1 MRGELRFS
9 VLGRKAV
16 VNQPSNTPA
25 QSHVFQCPL
34 QFVVFERRLFY
45 LSIGGSLGVVNVAF
59 SVQNGTAILGEDFSE
74 SGGTVQFSS
83 GQTTSFINITILDDD
98 VPEKRD
104 YFTVSLDSV
113 TGGAKLASPK
123 TVTVTIETSD
133 DPGGLFGFVNSSQ
146 LTVVNPSLSA
156 DLSFVI
162 QREGGAE
169 GEVEVSG
176 IGESLVTLL
185 FAFLVITC
193 NFTEIMHLA

>member
-1 MRGELRFS
+1 M
-9 VLGRKAV
+9 
-16 VNQPSNTPA
+16 
-25 QSHVFQCPL
+25 
-34 QFVVFERRLFY
+34 FERRLFY
-45 LSIGGSLGVVNVAF
+45 LSIGGSLGVVDVAF

-74 SGGTVQFSS
+74 SAGTVQFSS

-98 VPEKRD
+98 VPEQRD

>member
-1 MRGELRFS
+1 M
-9 VLGRKAV
+9 
-16 VNQPSNTPA
+16 
-25 QSHVFQCPL
+25 FQCPL

-45 LSIGGSLGVVNVAF
+45 LSIGGSLGVVDVAF

-74 SGGTVQFSS
+74 SAGTVQFSS

-98 VPEKRD
+98 VPEQRD

-113 TGGAKLASPK
+113 TGGAKLALPK

>member
-1 MRGELRFS
+1 M
-9 VLGRKAV
+9 
-16 VNQPSNTPA
+16 
-25 QSHVFQCPL
+25 
-34 QFVVFERRLFY
+34 FERRLFY
-45 LSIGGSLGVVNVAF
+45 LSIGGSLGVVDVAF

-74 SGGTVQFSS
+74 SGVTVQFSS

-98 VPEKRD
+98 VPEQRD

-113 TGGAKLASPK
+113 TGGAKLALPK

>member
-1 MRGELRFS
+1 MLLSLKTCF
-9 VLGRKAV
+9 
-16 VNQPSNTPA
+16 
-25 QSHVFQCPL
+25 
-34 QFVVFERRLFY
+34 FY
-45 LSIGGSLGVVNVAF
+45 LLIGGSLGVVVVGF

-83 GQTTSFINITILDDD
+83 GQTTSFINITILDDS
-98 VPEKRD
+98 VPEQRD

-123 TVTVTIETSD
+123 TVTITVETSD

-146 LTVVNPSLSA
+146 LTLVNPSLST

-176 IGESLVTLL
+176 LFNAKSKHFLPRLHPENNPRHLL
-185 FAFLVITC
+185 KISSEISETFQVRFL
-193 NFTEIMHLA
+193 